1 MDRENVLSKLA
12 GLTRLPANELKDM
25 WRDLFGKEPPTFN
38 RNFMEARIAYRIQE
52 LAFGGDVAKI
62 TKRIKNIN
70 QHNHDKKFRREA
82 YRPPVGTVL
91 VREYQSIEHRVRV
104 MHDGFEY
111 QGMKFT
117 SLSAVAYK
125 ITGTKWNG
133 LAFFGLKSEKRMK
146 L

>member
-52 LAFGGDVAKI
+52 LAFGGDVEKI

-91 VREYQSIEHRVRV
+91 SRHEIHQPVGGGLQNNRHEVERPRVLRA
-104 MHDGFEY
+104 E
-111 QGMKFT
+111 
-117 SLSAVAYK
+117 
-125 ITGTKWNG
+125 I
-133 LAFFGLKSEKRMK
+133 
-146 L
+146 